1 MDEDTGKAVAFMATK
16 AAIFILVPALAAM
29 IAVIVLL

>member
-1 MDEDTGKAVAFMATK
+1 MDEDTRRAVIFMAAK
-16 AAIFILVPALAAM
+16 AAIFILVPALAAL